1 MHIDSH
7 KKYARL
13 MTLKEGIVGVFR
25 INFLFL
31 VGGLILSCL
40 NLTKLTLI

>member
-1 MHIDSH
+1 MHIDSYQKH
-7 KKYARL
+7 TRL

-31 VGGLILSCL
+31 VGGLVFSCL